1 VPRIAVDSWDVKP
14 GASWLCPT
22 ANHRERF
29 LDMQER
35 LRTARIVT
43 LTTLSATAAVVA
55 STGGWPMLAAAVVA
69 VVAVAI
75 GGARLDHRRRPELWV
90 FVSTILVLQLVLA
103 FGAAVSGGPRSL
115 APDLLAIP
123 VLMVA
128 ARFSNRGLVVGA
140 PISAALVI
148 ATTLGVDPAY
158 VFAHPESLMVPLALV
173 VCAAVYVS
181 PLVASDVRHR
191 ADSTLDQLTGLLNRR
206 ALEPRFA
213 EIAEQAALT
222 DQPVSVVLADL
233 DHFKSINDEHGHG
246 VGDAVLRDVAYAMRR
261 TLRTFE
267 LLYRLGGEEFALLL
281 PGAAEG
287 DAARIAEALR
297 VAIEDLE
304 TAGLQVT
311 CSFGVATARGDSIE
325 LEGLVGHADAALY
338 AAKRGGRNRVERH
351 DGAALTLA

>member
-1 VPRIAVDSWDVKP
+1 VKP

-22 ANHRERF
+22 PNHRERF

-43 LTTLSATAAVVA
+43 LATMSATATVVSA
-55 STGGWPMLAAAVVA
+55 TGGWTMLGAAI
-69 VVAVAI
+69 VAVAGI
-75 GGARLDHRRRPELWV
+75 ALGNSGLERRRRPELWV
-90 FVSTILVLQLVLA
+90 FVSTILVLQAVLA
-103 FGAAVSGGPRSL
+103 YGAVLSGGPRSL
-115 APDLLAIP
+115 APNLLAIP

-140 PISAALVI
+140 PVSAVLVV
-148 ATTLGVDPAY
+148 ATTVGVDPGY
-158 VFAHPESLMVPLALV
+158 VGAHPASLLVPLALV
-173 VCAAVYVS
+173 ICTAVYVS

-206 ALEPRFA
+206 ALAPRFA

-233 DHFKSINDEHGHG
+233 DHFKTINDEHGHG
-246 VGDAVLRDVAYAMRR
+246 VGDAVLRDVAYALRR
-261 TLRTFE
+261 ALRTFE

-281 PGAAEG
+281 PGASED
-287 DAARIAEALR
+287 DAARIAESLR
-297 VAIEDLE
+297 VAVEELR

-311 CSFGVATARGDSIE
+311 CSFGVATAHGARVD
-325 LEGLVGHADAALY
+325 LEALLADADAALY
-338 AAKRGGRNRVERH
+338 AAKRGGRNRVERSG
-351 DGAALTLA
+351 DAAVVLV

>member
-1 VPRIAVDSWDVKP
+1 MKP
-14 GASWLCPT
+14 GSSWLCPT

-43 LTTLSATAAVVA
+43 LMTLSATAAVVA
-55 STGGWPMLAAAVVA
+55 STGGWTMLLAAALAVLAVA
-69 VVAVAI
+69 V
-75 GGARLDHRRRPELWV
+75 GGVGLDRRRRPELWV
-90 FVSTILVLQLVLA
+90 FASTIVVLQLVLA
-103 FGAAVSGGPRSL
+103 FGAVVSGGPRSL
-115 APDLLAIP
+115 APNLLAIP

-140 PISAALVI
+140 PVSAVLVL

-158 VFAHPESLMVPLALV
+158 VVGHPESLVVPLALV
-173 VCAAVYVS
+173 ICAAVYVS

-233 DHFKSINDEHGHG
+233 DHFKSINDDHGHG

-261 TLRTFE
+261 ALRTFE

-281 PGAAEG
+281 PGAAED
-287 DAARIAEALR
+287 DAARIAEGLR
-297 VAIEDLE
+297 VAIEGLEIGDLR
-304 TAGLQVT
+304 VT
-311 CSFGVATARGDSIE
+311 CSFGVATARGQGIE
-325 LEGLVGHADAALY
+325 LGRLVGGADAALY

-351 DGAALTLA
+351 DYAPVALA

>member
-1 VPRIAVDSWDVKP
+1 VKP

-22 ANHRERF
+22 PNHRERF

-35 LRTARIVT
+35 LRTARVVT
-43 LTTLSATAAVVA
+43 LITLSATAAVVGA
-55 STGGWPMLAAAVVA
+55 TGGWPMLVAAIVA
-69 VVAVAI
+69 VLAIAI
-75 GGARLDHRRRPELWV
+75 GGARLDRRRRPELWV
-90 FVSTILVLQLVLA
+90 FVSTILVLQLVLG
-103 FGAAVSGGPRSL
+103 FGAAVNGGPRSL
-115 APDLLAIP
+115 APNLLAIP

-140 PISAALVI
+140 PVSAALVI
-148 ATTLGVDPAY
+148 AATLGVDPAY

-173 VCAAVYVS
+173 VCTAIYVS

-213 EIAEQAALT
+213 EISEQAALT

-281 PGAAEG
+281 PGAAEE
-287 DAARIAEALR
+287 DAARIAEGLR
-297 VAIEDLE
+297 VAIEELE

-311 CSFGVATARGDSIE
+311 CSFGVATARGERIA
-325 LEGLVGHADAALY
+325 LESLVADADAALY

-351 DGAALTLA
+351 DGAALALA

>member
-1 VPRIAVDSWDVKP
+1 MAVSDREPPRAFPRHAGAPADRAHRHAHGAVGDGRD
-14 GASWLCPT
+14 
-22 ANHRERF
+22 
-29 LDMQER
+29 R
-35 LRTARIVT
+35 L
-43 LTTLSATAAVVA
+43 
-55 STGGWPMLAAAVVA
+55 GHG
-69 VVAVAI
+69 
-75 GGARLDHRRRPELWV
+75 RLDHAGGRRGGRARRRDRRHPARAAPPPELWV
-90 FVSTILVLQLVLA
+90 FVSTVLVLQLVLA
-103 FGAAVSGGPRSL
+103 FGALVSGGPRSL
-115 APDLLAIP
+115 APNLLAIP

-140 PISAALVI
+140 PISALLVL
-148 ATTLGVDPAY
+148 ATTLGVDPGY
-158 VFAHPESLMVPLALV
+158 VAHHPESLVVPLALV
-173 VCAAVYVS
+173 ICAAVYVS

-233 DHFKSINDEHGHG
+233 DHFKAINDDHGHG

-261 TLRTFE
+261 SLRTFE

-281 PGAAEG
+281 PGAAED
-287 DAARIAEALR
+287 DAARIAESLR

-304 TAGLQVT
+304 VAGLRVT
-311 CSFGVATARGDSIE
+311 CSFGVATARGERIE
-325 LEGLVGHADAALY
+325 LERLVAGADAALY

-351 DGAALTLA
+351 ADAPLALA

>member
-1 VPRIAVDSWDVKP
+1 MKP
-14 GASWLCPT
+14 GSSWLCPT

-43 LTTLSATAAVVA
+43 LTTLSATAAVVGA
-55 STGGWPMLAAAVVA
+55 TGGWPMLVAALVA
-69 VVAVAI
+69 VIAVAI
-75 GGARLDHRRRPELWV
+75 GGARLERRRRPELWV

-103 FGAAVSGGPRSL
+103 FGAVVSGGPRSL
-115 APDLLAIP
+115 APNLLAIP

-140 PISAALVI
+140 PVSALLVL

-158 VFAHPESLMVPLALV
+158 VVAHPESLMVPLALV
-173 VCAAVYVS
+173 MCAAVYVS

-261 TLRTFE
+261 SAAHVRAALPPRRRGVRAAAPGRGGGRRGADRREPARRDRGARDRRAAGDVLVRRGHRPRRAHRARAASWRTPTP
-267 LLYRLGGEEFALLL
+267 RST
-281 PGAAEG
+281 PPSAAG
-287 DAARIAEALR
+287 
-297 VAIEDLE
+297 
-304 TAGLQVT
+304 
-311 CSFGVATARGDSIE
+311 ATASSATTTRR
-325 LEGLVGHADAALY
+325 LAL
-338 AAKRGGRNRVERH
+338 A
-351 DGAALTLA
+351 

>member
-1 VPRIAVDSWDVKP
+1 VKP
-14 GASWLCPT
+14 GSSWLCPT
-22 ANHRERF
+22 PNHRERF

-43 LTTLSATAAVVA
+43 LATLSGTATVVSA
-55 STGGWPMLAAAVVA
+55 TGGWPMLVAAAVAVLAVA
-69 VVAVAI
+69 V
-75 GGARLDHRRRPELWV
+75 GGIRLEQRRRPELWV
-90 FVSTILVLQLVLA
+90 FVSTVLVLQLVLA
-103 FGAAVSGGPRSL
+103 LGALLSGGPRSL
-115 APDLLAIP
+115 APNLLAIP

-140 PISAALVI
+140 PISGVLVV
-148 ATTLGVDPAY
+148 ATTLGADPGY
-158 VFAHPESLMVPLALV
+158 VASHPASLVVPLALV
-173 VCAAVYVS
+173 VCSAVYVS

-213 EIAEQAALT
+213 EIAEQARLT

-233 DHFKSINDEHGHG
+233 DHFKAINDHHGHG

-261 TLRTFE
+261 ALRTFE

-281 PGAAEG
+281 PGAAEH
-287 DAARIAEALR
+287 DAARIAESLR
-297 VAIEDLE
+297 VAIEELE
-304 TAGLQVT
+304 IAGLRVT
-311 CSFGVATARGDSIE
+311 CSFGVATARGEDIE
-325 LEGLVGHADAALY
+325 LERLVGRADAALY

-351 DGAALTLA
+351 DGAPLPVA

>member
-1 VPRIAVDSWDVKP
+1 MKS

-43 LTTLSATAAVVA
+43 LTTLSATAAIVSA
-55 STGGWPMLAAAVVA
+55 TGGWTMLVAAALAVTAVA
-69 VVAVAI
+69 V
-75 GGARLDHRRRPELWV
+75 GGMGLDRRRRPELWV
-90 FVSTILVLQLVLA
+90 FASTIVVLQLALA
-103 FGAAVSGGPRSL
+103 FGALVSGGPRSL
-115 APDLLAIP
+115 APNLLAIP

-140 PISAALVI
+140 PISALLVL
-148 ATTLGVDPAY
+148 ATTLGVDPGY
-158 VFAHPESLMVPLALV
+158 VAHHPESLVVPLALV
-173 VCAAVYVS
+173 ICAAVYVS

-233 DHFKSINDEHGHG
+233 DHFKAINDDHGHG

-261 TLRTFE
+261 SLRTFE

-281 PGAAEG
+281 PGAAED
-287 DAARIAEALR
+287 DAAGIAESLR
-297 VAIEDLE
+297 VAVEELE

-325 LEGLVGHADAALY
+325 LDRLVGHADAALY

-351 DGAALTLA
+351 DGAALVLA